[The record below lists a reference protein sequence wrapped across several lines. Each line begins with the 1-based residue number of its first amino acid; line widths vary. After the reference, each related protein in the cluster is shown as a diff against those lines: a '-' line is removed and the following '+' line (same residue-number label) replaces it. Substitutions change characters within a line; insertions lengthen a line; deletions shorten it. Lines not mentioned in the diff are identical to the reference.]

1 MKDGINDV
9 TSNNLSIS
17 VLLFLN
23 SSISSLKSNSSFSSA
38 VLMMLEDLDLI
49 EVGVETLSDEV
60 LLDFLLVLNYNTN
73 YSFVT
78 NVTNE

>member
-1 MKDGINDV
+1 M
-9 TSNNLSIS
+9 SLSIS

-23 SSISSLKSNSSFSSA
+23 SSVSSLKSNSSFSSA

-60 LLDFLLVLNYNTN
+60 LLDFLLVLNYKIS
-73 YSFVT
+73 YSFVEV
-78 NVTNE
+78 N

>member
-1 MKDGINDV
+1 
-9 TSNNLSIS
+9 
-17 VLLFLN
+17 
-23 SSISSLKSNSSFSSA
+23 
-38 VLMMLEDLDLI
+38 MMLEDLDLI

-78 NVTNE
+78 YLNE